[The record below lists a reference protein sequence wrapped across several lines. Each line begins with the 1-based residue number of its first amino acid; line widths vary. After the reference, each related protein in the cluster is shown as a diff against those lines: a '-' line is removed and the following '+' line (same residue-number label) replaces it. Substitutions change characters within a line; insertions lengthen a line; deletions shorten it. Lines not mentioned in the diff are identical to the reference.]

1 MFELGKDEAALHR
14 EVGEFINTKDID
26 LVICIGKL
34 SKNIA
39 DAVTNAE
46 VKYFE
51 TKDEFNPDEILT
63 EGDTVLVKASNGM
76 KFKEIVEKL
85 SK

>member
-1 MFELGKDEAALHR
+1 MR
-14 EVGEFINTKDID
+14 IV
-26 LVICIGKL
+26 VQR
-34 SKNIA
+34 
-39 DAVTNAE
+39 VTNAD

-51 TKDEFNPDEILT
+51 TKEEFNPDDILK

-76 KFKEIVEKL
+76 KFKEIVETL